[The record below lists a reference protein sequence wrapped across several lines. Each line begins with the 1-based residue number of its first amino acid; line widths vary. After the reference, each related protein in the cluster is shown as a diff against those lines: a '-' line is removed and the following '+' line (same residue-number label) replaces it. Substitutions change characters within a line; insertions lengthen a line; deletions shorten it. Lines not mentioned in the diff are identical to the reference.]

1 MFSTKSIRIASFVI
15 MIYILLAIS
24 WWAILLYREHDALF
38 DAYEVI
44 QQEERIGEYP
54 RITAI
59 RNMTAEE
66 LSKQRQRK
74 TVMIVSEA
82 LFIGFGL
89 LIGIFIINN
98 GYRNLVRAEKL
109 KQNFLLSISHELKSP
124 IASAKLAFETL
135 KRFNKSDERG
145 NKIIHQGLK
154 ETNRLNELV
163 QNVLLAT
170 RLESGYLPEIAEVDV
185 GEQVKSLVS
194 RVQMKSPDAQINLT
208 VYPNPMVVKIDRQA
222 LDIVFNNLLEN
233 AVKYSEGPPTVEI
246 NIKRD
251 KNNLNILV
259 GDQGIGISDVEKEKI
274 FNRFYRVGEERKR
287 KTIGTGLGLYLVRE
301 LILKNKGSI
310 KIKDNKPSGSIFSIS
325 WPLDE
330 KY

>member
-1 MFSTKSIRIASFVI
+1 

-54 RITAI
+54 QIAAI

-185 GEQVKSLVS
+185 GEQVNSLVS

-208 VYPNPMVVKIDRQA
+208 VHPNPMVVKIDRQA